1 MRLAAAVGAMVV
13 VAAVVV
19 VVVVTSVGGGG
30 GGYRV
35 EALFDNAG
43 FAVPGEQVRIAGAP
57 VGTISALSV
66 TRQNLAAVT
75 LTISNRDF
83 VPFYANATCRIRPQ
97 SLIAERYVDCTPGSS
112 SRRPL
117 RRIASGYGAGAYL
130 LPVTQTSS
138 PIDPDIVQN
147 VSQDSVRQSLSVI
160 LDELGTGLAGRGSDL
175 NAVILRADPAL
186 AQTERVFRLLAS
198 QNRVLAKLATDS
210 NTVLAPLAQ
219 TRSSLADFVVQAN
232 RTATASAAERTQ
244 LAASIRLLPAFL
256 RQLKPLMADLGQL
269 AQQGTPVVKDAGSS
283 AAALD
288 AEFRTLVPFATRAKT
303 AITDLGN
310 AAQKSES
317 SLVASQGLARQL
329 QSVGTNAE
337 PSGAAL
343 QKLLTSL
350 DSTGGIEQLMSLL
363 FYGSGATNGYNAD
376 GHYVRVAPVVGSC
389 TAYARTPIAGC
400 SADFSG
406 TSTASAS
413 SSSAGSGKGSHT
425 RSRTRA
431 STRSSTSPGTRSS
444 THSRTRSSTSPG
456 TRSSTR
462 SRAGS
467 STTMTLS
474 QVMRSIAHRAAD
486 DAVRRSGRAGRRST
500 LRGLLHYLTGSGS

>member
-1 MRLAAAVGAMVV
+1 MRRAAALGAVV
-13 VAAVVV
+13 AVAAVIVV
-19 VVVVTSVGGGG
+19 VLLTAVGGGG

-75 LTISNRDF
+75 LAISNRDF
-83 VPFYANATCRIRPQ
+83 TPFYANATCRIRPQ
-97 SLIAERYVDCTPGSS
+97 SLIAERFVDCTPGSS
-112 SRRPL
+112 GQRPL
-117 RRIASGYGAGAYL
+117 RRITSGYDAGAYL
-130 LPVTQTSS
+130 LPVSQTSS

-147 VSQDSVRQSLSVI
+147 ISQDSVRQSLSVI
-160 LDELGTGLAGRGSDL
+160 LDELGTGLAGRGADL

-210 NTVLAPLAQ
+210 NTVLSPLAQ
-219 TRSSLADFVVQAN
+219 TRSALADFVVQAN
-232 RTATASAAERTQ
+232 RTATASATERTQ

-283 AAALD
+283 AASLD
-288 AEFRTLVPFATRAKT
+288 AEFKTLVPFADRART

-317 SLVASQGLARQL
+317 SLVASQGLAQQL
-329 QSVGTNAE
+329 QSVGSNAE
-337 PSGAAL
+337 PSGEAL
-343 QKLLTSL
+343 QRLLTSL

-363 FYGSGATNGYNAD
+363 FYGTGATNGYNAD
-376 GHYVRVAPVVGSC
+376 GHYIRVAPVVGSC

-400 SADFSG
+400 SANFSG
-406 TSTASAS
+406 ATTTSAS
-413 SSSAGSGKGSHT
+413 SSSASSGSAGSASSAGSGKSSHT
-425 RSRTRA
+425 SSHA
-431 STRSSTSPGTRSS
+431 RSS
-444 THSRTRSSTSPG
+444 
-456 TRSSTR
+456 
-462 SRAGS
+462 A
-467 STTMTLS
+467 TMTLS
-474 QVMRSIAHRAAD
+474 QVTRSIAHRAAN
-486 DAVRRSGRAGRRST
+486 DAVRRTARAGKRST
-500 LRGLLHYLTGSGS
+500 LRSLLSYLTGSRS